1 MMRAIGEPLT
11 AEESAAFIAAA
22 RSLVNRV
29 KFRHQGRNP
38 KIGLDCAGLA
48 QWAMQQAGRPIW
60 DMTAYGREP
69 HKDGLG
75 AAMTRNLGEPVPRE
89 SMRGGD
95 IVLMRF
101 NGAPRHVGIVTQ
113 LADGRLGLLH
123 VHADNKVVSEHGLD
137 GYWGEIVAV
146 FRP

>member
-1 MMRAIGEPLT
+1 MRTIGEPLT

-29 KFRHQGRNP
+29 RFRHQGRIP
-38 KIGLDCAGLA
+38 KTGLDCAGLP
-48 QWAMQQAGRPIW
+48 QWAMTQVGRPVW
-60 DMTAYGREP
+60 DLTAYGTEP
-69 HKDGLG
+69 HKDGLYG
-75 AAMTRNLGEPVPRE
+75 AMVHNMGEPVSLE

-95 IVLMRF
+95 VVLMRF
-101 NGAPRHVGIVTQ
+101 KGAPRHVGIITQ

-123 VHADNKVVSEHGLD
+123 VHSENKIVSEHGLD
-137 GYWGEIVAV
+137 GYWGDIVAV